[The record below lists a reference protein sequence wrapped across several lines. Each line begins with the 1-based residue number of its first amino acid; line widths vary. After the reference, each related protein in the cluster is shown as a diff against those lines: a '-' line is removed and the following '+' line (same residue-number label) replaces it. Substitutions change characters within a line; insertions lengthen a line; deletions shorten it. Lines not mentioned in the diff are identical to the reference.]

1 MAGAAGKYISLDGE
15 LVPSD
20 EAKIHVFTPAVR
32 FGANVFEGIRAYWN
46 DDADELYVFRLTEH
60 LERMRH
66 GMKVMRYDRIPSV
79 AELEK
84 TVLDC
89 IRANEHRGD
98 IGIRLSAYVV
108 GDGFIDAAGPISLMC
123 GTEAGAA
130 KAIEDKKLRAM
141 VTSWQRISD
150 NAMPGRL
157 KCAANYQNG
166 RLGLLQARDA
176 GFDEA
181 IFLTPEGKVAEGAG
195 ACIFMVRDG
204 RPATPPITAGIL
216 ESVTR
221 DTMLTLFA
229 DKIGQPAI
237 ERQIDRTELYMAE
250 ELFFCGS
257 AYEVHPI
264 VDVDG
269 ISVGEGE
276 VGPVSASIWDH
287 YEALVRG
294 QVPDHP
300 EWRTPVYGSQ
310 GVEAAAE

>member
-1 MAGAAGKYISLDGE
+1 MSQAKYVSLDGE
-15 LVPSD
+15 LVPRA
-20 EAKIHVFTPAVR
+20 EAKIHVFSPAVR
-32 FGANVFEGIRAYWN
+32 FGAHIFEGIRGYWN
-46 DDADELYVFRLTEH
+46 EASEELYVFRLAAH
-60 LERMRH
+60 LERLRY
-66 GMKVMRYDRIPSV
+66 GMKVMRYDRIPSIE
-79 AELEK
+79 ELHDA
-84 TVLDC
+84 VIGC

-108 GDGFIDAAGPISLMC
+108 GEGFIDAAGPISIMC
-123 GTEAGAA
+123 ATEPGSA
-130 KAIEDKKLRAM
+130 KTLAEKKLRTM

-150 NAMPGRL
+150 AAMPGRL

-166 RLGLLQARDA
+166 RLGLMQARDA

-195 ACIFMVRDG
+195 ACIFMLRGG

-221 DTMLTLFA
+221 DTMLDIFA
-229 DKIGQPAI
+229 EKIGNQAL
-237 ERQIDRTELYMAE
+237 ERSIDRSELYMAE

-264 VDVDG
+264 VAVDG
-269 ISVGEGE
+269 IAVGDGDI
-276 VGPVSASIWDH
+276 GPVTAAVWDH

-294 QVPDHP
+294 RVPDHP

-310 GVEAAAE
+310 EAAAAE